1 MSETIAIES
10 NSGSAPS
17 KGVLRV
23 NVAERPFKLRD
34 SSSTRTIVCVIF
46 NSYSLFANF
55 SLEIILG
62 SNTALRRL
70 LSFNRMRFLNR
81 NRLYFFM
88 TESSLLTELIS
99 LSAQKFPQAMALT
112 SGNQNMSYKDLYVNV
127 KQFAS
132 GLLNLGLERSER
144 VAIYLEKRFETVI
157 ASFGAPAAGA
167 VFVPVNPLLKPE
179 QVAFILRDC
188 NVRVLVT
195 SPERLALMKDAL
207 AECHDLR
214 HVVVTDSV
222 ADADLTGQSGTNNE
236 DPRVTGP
243 VQLTFWRDLLGSPPR
258 PGHRLIDTDMAAILY
273 TSGSTGKPKGVV
285 LSHRNMVAGAKS
297 VASYLENNAQD
308 TLLAALP
315 LSFDAGFSQLTTAF
329 HAGARVVLLN
339 YLMPRDVLKAMARE
353 GVTGLTAVP
362 PLYIQLATLDW
373 PTSINDKLRYF
384 ANTGGRMP
392 RETLNVLRQQVPQA
406 KPFLMYGLTE
416 AFRSTYLPPEEVDRR
431 PDSIGKAIPNAE
443 ILVLREDGSP
453 CSPEEPGE
461 LVHRGALVGLG
472 YWNDADK
479 TAERYKL
486 LASDAPGRQAGL
498 QLPEYAV
505 FSGDT
510 VRRDAQGFLYFI
522 GRRDE
527 MMKTSGYRVSPT
539 EVEEIL
545 YSTQLVGECVAFG
558 VEHPSLGHA
567 IHVIAT
573 QASNTGAR
581 GLNDLMLECR
591 TRMPAYMV
599 PASIEFVDGSLPR
612 NPNGKIDRKFLS
624 AEWARRHAA

>member
-1 MSETIAIES
+1 MNES
-10 NSGSAPS
+10 
-17 KGVLRV
+17 
-23 NVAERPFKLRD
+23 
-34 SSSTRTIVCVIF
+34 T
-46 NSYSLFANF
+46 
-55 SLEIILG
+55 
-62 SNTALRRL
+62 L
-70 LSFNRMRFLNR
+70 LH
-81 NRLYFFM
+81 
-88 TESSLLTELIS
+88 ELIT
-99 LSAQKFPQAMALT
+99 LTAQRTPQAMALT
-112 SGNQNMSYKDLYVNV
+112 SSGASHLRYAELSANVN
-127 KQFAS
+127 QFAA
-132 GLLNLGLERSER
+132 GLMGLGLASGER

-195 SPERLALMKDAL
+195 SPERLALMQAAL
-207 AECHDLR
+207 ADCHDLR
-214 HVVVTDSV
+214 HLVVTDAS
-222 ADADLTGQSGTNNE
+222 ADSAAPESALL
-236 DPRVTGP
+236 GP
-243 VQLTFWRDLLGSPPR
+243 VVLTPWRDLLSNPPR
-258 PGHRLIDTDMAAILY
+258 LGHRVIDTDMVAILY
-273 TSGSTGKPKGVV
+273 TSGSTGRPKGVV

-362 PLYIQLATLDW
+362 PLYIQLAQLEW
-373 PTSINDKLRYF
+373 PAAINDKLRYF

-392 RETLNVLRQQVPQA
+392 RETLNVLRQRAPQA

-443 ILVLREDGSP
+443 ILVLRDDGSP

-472 YWNDADK
+472 YWNDAEK

-486 LASDAPGRQAGL
+486 LAADAPGRQPGL

-510 VRRDAQGFLYFI
+510 VRMDAQGFLYFI

-545 YSTQLVGECVAFG
+545 YATHLVGECIAFG
-558 VEHPSLGHA
+558 VDHPSLGHA

-573 QASNTGAR
+573 QADGSGATC
-581 GLNDLMLECR
+581 LNDLISECR
-591 TRMPAYMV
+591 SRMPAYMV
-599 PASIEFVDGSLPR
+599 PTGIELVAGPLPR
-612 NPNGKIDRKFLS
+612 NPNGKIDRKLLAS
-624 AEWARRHAA
+624 DWLARHKAGSSL